1 MTKIDYNLVYL
12 QSENARITLK
22 ELSKNL
28 RKSPQRLKYTINS
41 LKKEEILR
49 DPYCIFDYSYFGLIL
64 FRVYFRGAYI
74 SEQEKANI
82 LIELNSNPYIVSMYE
97 LSGEFDLIVEFASPN
112 PSKFN
117 KELKN
122 LSVHIPTLHDYK
134 IVLNLVS
141 YICPRHYL
149 TESENLQSFNVE
161 KIIGGDR
168 ERELFN
174 PNEMVIMKNL
184 LLNPTIRYTD
194 LAKKSSLNV
203 KTGKS
208 ILINL
213 RTRKIVRGFRYIIN
227 TNKLGIHKFRLFL
240 RLHNV
245 SPERD
250 VQLIEY
256 ILKIKEVVQINKTVG
271 DWDMELDIE
280 ALDKG
285 RIRQLVTQLREEFKE
300 IIERF
305 NLIEFYDYY
314 KRSYLPLFLFNEE
327 IF

>member
-12 QSENARITLK
+12 QSENARISLK

-28 RKSPQRLKYTINS
+28 RKSPQRLKYTVNS

-82 LIELNSNPYIVSMYE
+82 LIELKNNPYIVSIYE
-97 LSGEFDLIVEFASPN
+97 LSGEFDLIVEFASQN

-122 LSVHIPTLHDYK
+122 LSVYIPTLHDYK
-134 IVLNLVS
+134 IVLNLVT

-149 TESENLQSFNVE
+149 VKSENLQSFNVE

-174 PNEMVIMKNL
+174 SNEMIIMKNL

-203 KTGKS
+203 KTGRS

-213 RTRKIVRGFRYIIN
+213 KTRKIIRGFEYITN

-285 RIRQLVTQLREEFKE
+285 RIRQLVTQLREEFKD

-327 IF
+327 KS